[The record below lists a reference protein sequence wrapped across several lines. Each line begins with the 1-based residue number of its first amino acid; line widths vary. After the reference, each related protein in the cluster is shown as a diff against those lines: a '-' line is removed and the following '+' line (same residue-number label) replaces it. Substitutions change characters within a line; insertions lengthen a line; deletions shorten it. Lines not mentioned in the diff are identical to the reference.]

1 MGYLYIMNKERLN
14 LTSILLKVTGAHAWA
29 TVNGPLTSG
38 MVGLPVTIEYDE
50 AWEGLTKNLVC
61 RCSPWNCDGGETRT
75 ILNVGETAVV
85 AHEVMQAGQC
95 LHLGVEGFREDG
107 RLVLPT
113 VWAMCG
119 EIQHGANADGDPAA
133 DPTLPMWNQLQAQI
147 EQINR
152 DGITQEKMD
161 EINACADTAA
171 QAARSAERSEGN
183 AAVAS
188 NLAVSSA
195 NSAEEFAIQAQTS
208 EKNARTSASSA
219 ANLANGALQAQRA
232 AEDAAGRAEAAA
244 QAGESAK
251 ICTFLDAYTAWCNG
265 EAFPVA
271 FYGDSTFR
279 VANTSTRYFCERL
292 QEMLREECGANA
304 VIHNAG
310 VSGKNLDYGI
320 QNFDANFG
328 EGGTYADSKMV
339 GIGFGINDRLAY
351 TTYSDYKNGV
361 YAKLETL
368 IHKCIDRGIQPFL
381 VTSQA
386 TTECGV
392 SDDYAAQ
399 YPLRDSNSINL
410 CANGAKKELA
420 EKYGIPLVD
429 LNRATEQYLLHSG
442 VPVNT
447 IIPDRLHFGDV
458 GHAFEAGFL
467 FAQFVPRVVQID
479 GKTEHVLSYAS
490 QNLRSAVPE
499 NRLSYGGRL
508 KLSANYTRESGEDV
522 RIFDA
527 YVYVSDHPAALRAY
541 RNTADAT
548 SYIKIDGVSCGMVA
562 ADVDLSAIDVGL
574 HHLEAYSGTGTLVDF
589 AGFTVN
595 EAATEAAS
603 PRVLCDTTTFQGDE
617 LAFQSMAEGTVPA
630 VLMAG
635 FDSTTSTNLLSGRCI
650 DSIYLKVNAG
660 SLTIGKFDLTKFG
673 TGEASLIGGKTY
685 TITADGYTTIPLDGL
700 SIGANETLAVG
711 SPGDTALLHYIPTY
725 AKPDSN
731 ALLAL
736 AGVFKSGTTPAIGM
750 KFRVIGR

>member
-1 MGYLYIMNKERLN
+1 M
-14 LTSILLKVTGAHAWA
+14 LKVTGAHAWA
-29 TVNGPLTSG
+29 TVDGPLTSG

-61 RCSPWNCDGGETRT
+61 RCSPWNCDSGETRT

-85 AHEVMQAGQC
+85 AHEVMQAGKC

-107 RLVLPT
+107 KLVMPT

-133 DPTLPMWNQLQAQI
+133 DPTLPVWNQLQAQI

-161 EINACADTAA
+161 EIYACADTAA

-183 AAVAS
+183 AALAS
-188 NLAVSSA
+188 HLAVSSA

-208 EKNARTSASSA
+208 EKNARTSATSA

-244 QAGESAK
+244 QTAEGAK
-251 ICTFLDAYTAWCNG
+251 ICTFLDAYVAWCNG

-271 FYGDSTFR
+271 FYGDSTFQG
-279 VANTSTRYFCERL
+279 VNTSGAGHTFCDHL
-292 QEMLREECGANA
+292 QAMLREECGANA

-310 VSGKNLDYGI
+310 ISGWKLSQALEY
-320 QNFDANFG
+320 FDAKFG
-328 EGGTYADSKMV
+328 DDGTYADSRMV
-339 GIGFGINDRLAY
+339 GLGYGINDRLDY
-351 TTYSDYKNGV
+351 TTYSDYKKGV

-368 IHKCIDRGIQPFL
+368 IRKCIDRGIQPFL

-429 LNRATEQYLLHSG
+429 LNRATEQYLLHSA

-447 IIPDRLHFGDV
+447 IISDRLHFGDT

-467 FAQFVPRVVQID
+467 FSQIVPRVVQID
-479 GKTEHVLSYAS
+479 GRTEHVLSYAS

-508 KLSANYTRESGEDV
+508 KLFASYTRTSAEDV
-522 RIFDA
+522 KIFDA
-527 YVYVSDHPAALRAY
+527 YVYVADHPAALRAY
-541 RNTADAT
+541 RSTADAT
-548 SYIKIDGVSCGMVA
+548 SYVKIDGMSCGMA
-562 ADVDLSAIDVGL
+562 AAGISLGTIDVGL

-589 AGFTVN
+589 AGFTIN
-595 EAATEAAS
+595 EAVTES
-603 PRVLCDTTTFQGDE
+603 TTSGVLCDTTTHTGEELQFQAMSD
-617 LAFQSMAEGTVPA
+617 AVVPVA
-630 VLMAG
+630 LMAG
-635 FDSTTSTNLLSGRCI
+635 FNSTARTALLSGKRI
-650 DSIYLKVNAG
+650 DSIYLNVTAG
-660 SLTIGKFDLTKFG
+660 SLTIGKLDLTKYG
-673 TGEASLIGGKTY
+673 SADASLIDGRAY
-685 TITADGYTTIPLDGL
+685 TIPADGYITIHLGGL
-700 SIGANETLAVG
+700 SIGANETLAIG
-711 SPGDTALLHYIPTY
+711 SAGDTAYPYFLP
-725 AKPDSN
+725 ASAVPGDN
-731 ALLAL
+731 ALILPFSP
-736 AGVFKSGTTPAIGM
+736 FKDGAVPEIGM
-750 KFRVIGR
+750 KIRVVGK